1 MGTKRF
7 IATLTAAILLG
18 GIGVYAQSAEVKV
31 SREKVRFEG
40 KVYYSHIVL
49 EKQTLYSIAKA
60 YEVSIEEIYA
70 ANKGLEEKGLK
81 KDEVILIPI
90 KEDTAQTKAE
100 DSSKKKKTSAK
111 VTYTGESIKH
121 TVQWYEDLNSIAR
134 KYGVSEQA
142 IIQVNNLKYE
152 AVKARQVLIIPL
164 EEVKIEE
171 EVVPEVKEEEPVV
184 IEEVVPEVKE
194 EVVEE
199 VVKEVVEEVV
209 DSTEM
214 VPVIYAP
221 KNDITIM
228 LMIPLKASS
237 GGSNNYMDFYSGA
250 LLAAKDEAE
259 KGIHINL
266 NVIDVASG
274 IPSGIEDREYDA
286 ADVIIGPVSPTALQT
301 VLDKVQDNKYVV
313 SPMDP
318 KAESL
323 LQTNGNLIQAPTPS
337 GRQIE
342 DLLEWIKSEES
353 ESDRVVVI
361 YEKGSKEVADS
372 SEINKAIEKSGLK
385 VQRLSYGI
393 LEGRDIQGSLEKL
406 MNFEGTNRVIVA
418 SDKEA
423 FVSDAIRNA
432 GLMLKKEYRMQ
443 LFAQSKV
450 RSFETIETDNLHS
463 SNTHMSLTYYVDY
476 DNNAVKSF
484 LMKYR
489 ALYNTEPTAFAYQGY
504 DLLSY
509 FAGIISEYGDNWA
522 DKLEEREEIKL
533 LQENFKFKKTSVEGG
548 YVNQSIKR
556 IVYGQGYKISCQ

>member
-171 EVVPEVKEEEPVV
+171 EVVPEVKEE
-184 IEEVVPEVKE
+184 
-194 EVVEE
+194 
-199 VVKEVVEEVV
+199 VVEEVV
-209 DSTEM
+209 DSTEI

-533 LQENFKFKKTSVEGG
+533 LQENFKFKKTSAEGG

-556 IVYGQGYKISCQ
+556 IVYGQGYKISCL